1 MKLLVLSGNPKK
13 EGLCQSVIDAVAEG
27 ARSGGAAVE
36 EIRLCD
42 TEIERCHVCEDGWG
56 VCRNEDYCLFGSDG
70 FDDVAEKVLGADA
83 VVLATP
89 VYWHESS
96 EAIKSFIDRFRRCY
110 FGANGPF
117 SGKQVL
123 LIASAG
129 GTGNGI
135 LPCLQQLERFC
146 LHTGASVFD
155 MIGVNRWNNDYKREA
170 ARAAGKAIAEGRK
183 NGETV

>member
-1 MKLLVLSGNPKK
+1 MRLLILSGNPKTD
-13 EGLCQSVIDAVAEG
+13 GLCQSVIDAAAAG
-27 ARSGGAAVE
+27 ARDGGAVVE
-36 EIRLCD
+36 EVRLCD
-42 TEIERCHVCEDGWG
+42 MEIERCHVCEDGWG
-56 VCRNEDYCLFGSDG
+56 VCRNENYCIFGSDG
-70 FDDVAEKVLGADA
+70 FDDVAAQVLAADA

-96 EAIKSFIDRFRRCY
+96 EAIKSFLDRFRRCY
-110 FGANGPF
+110 FGTNGPF

-146 LHTGASVFD
+146 LHTGAQVFD
-155 MIGVNRWNNDYKREA
+155 MIGINRWNSDYKREA
-170 ARAAGKAIAEGRK
+170 ARAAGKAIAAGRK
-183 NGETV
+183 NDETV